1 MDRRVLGL
9 VLAGLGAVL
18 ALVSGLADVI
28 GINFNEGADDEF
40 GWKQI
45 VGLAAGVLIVVAGLV
60 IALTARD
67 RAPSTGPPNRA
78 AGP

>member
-18 ALVSGLADVI
+18 AIVSGLADVI

-45 VGLAAGVLIVVAGLV
+45 VGLTAGVLIVVAGSA

-67 RAPSTGPPNRA
+67 RAPRTGSPNRA